1 MRPDRMT
8 KLISTHARRAS
19 CIREGSHMHNMP
31 KGGQERRRSPAAP
44 DPHTDPVFLNMRQ
57 LRARLGLG
65 EMSIRRL
72 VEQGRFPRPVR
83 LSPQRVGWR
92 VADVMA
98 WEASR
103 SEVA

>member
-1 MRPDRMT
+1 
-8 KLISTHARRAS
+8 
-19 CIREGSHMHNMP
+19 
-31 KGGQERRRSPAAP
+31 
-44 DPHTDPVFLNMRQ
+44 MRQ